1 MPKNYIIGLDIGSYF
16 TKGVIFEE
24 EFDKFKPLAYEK
36 IKTDGIINGEI
47 QDVETIRKTIEK
59 VITRLQQS
67 LPKKVKGIDIV
78 VGYSTN
84 SLYITQENFTVEY
97 GQKTEIKESDLNK
110 IKTNIISKYQDD
122 SKLILD
128 SNFMKFIIDDK
139 SVRNPISFFAQRS
152 LSTALNIVWVTENSF
167 ALLVNVFKSI
177 VDESEIPFYDT
188 TLSSAYAVTTAND
201 RDIGVTVID
210 FGYHMC
216 RIIIFKNGIPK
227 LYYAFPYGIKYVLKD
242 IANVLKTSEEEAHRL
257 LVEEGV
263 CLRDTKTIKKVDF
276 ESLAGRG
283 DSYISQNLLNK
294 IIFARVREIISRLNG
309 ELSKI
314 GYEKTFE
321 VGALQGGI
329 VFTGG
334 GAEIKNIDQT
344 IKELMGENFRKGVL
358 TPNSHF
364 EVTPEL
370 KSNSELIPVFG
381 IVERYRIDK
390 NERRETENPT
400 KTNSKSKNSENRKEK
415 AKKKGFFKNLI
426 EKLTGGE
433 DDAFWNG
440 WNSEKRTVIQ

>member
-16 TKGVIFEE
+16 TKGVLFEE
-24 EFDKFKPLAYEK
+24 EFDKYTPLAYEK

-47 QDVETIRKTIEK
+47 QDVETIRKTIQK
-59 VITRLQQS
+59 IIDRLQQS

-97 GQKTEIKESDLNK
+97 NQKTEIKESDLKK
-110 IKTNIISKYQDD
+110 IKNNIISKYHDD

-139 SVRNPISFFAQRS
+139 GVRNPISFFAQRS

-167 ALLVNVFKSI
+167 ALLVNVFKNI
-177 VDESEIPFYDT
+177 VDDAEIPFYDT

-216 RIIIFKNGIPK
+216 RIIIFKDGIPK

-242 IANVLKTSEEEAHRL
+242 IANVLKTSEEESHRL
-257 LVEEGV
+257 LIEEGV

-276 ESLAGRG
+276 ESISGRG
-283 DSYISQNLLNK
+283 DSYIPQNLLNK

-314 GYEKTFE
+314 GYEKTLE
-321 VGALQGGI
+321 VGTWQGGI

-334 GAEIKNIDQT
+334 GAEIKNIEQT
-344 IKELMGENFRKGVL
+344 IKELMGDNFRKGVL
-358 TPNSHF
+358 TNNSHF
-364 EVTPEL
+364 EVNPEL
-370 KSNSELIPVFG
+370 KANSEFIPVFG
-381 IVERYRIDK
+381 ILERYRIDK
-390 NERRETENPT
+390 NERQAVESPT
-400 KTNSKSKNSENRKEK
+400 RQTTKQKTAERNKKEK

-433 DDAFWNG
+433 DDAF
-440 WNSEKRTVIQ
+440 

>member
-16 TKGVIFEE
+16 TKGVLFEE

-167 ALLVNVFKSI
+167 ALL
-177 VDESEIPFYDT
+177 
-188 TLSSAYAVTTAND
+188 
-201 RDIGVTVID
+201 
-210 FGYHMC
+210 
-216 RIIIFKNGIPK
+216 
-227 LYYAFPYGIKYVLKD
+227 
-242 IANVLKTSEEEAHRL
+242 
-257 LVEEGV
+257 
-263 CLRDTKTIKKVDF
+263 
-276 ESLAGRG
+276 
-283 DSYISQNLLNK
+283 
-294 IIFARVREIISRLNG
+294 
-309 ELSKI
+309 
-314 GYEKTFE
+314 
-321 VGALQGGI
+321 
-329 VFTGG
+329 
-334 GAEIKNIDQT
+334 
-344 IKELMGENFRKGVL
+344 
-358 TPNSHF
+358 
-364 EVTPEL
+364 
-370 KSNSELIPVFG
+370 
-381 IVERYRIDK
+381 
-390 NERRETENPT
+390 
-400 KTNSKSKNSENRKEK
+400 
-415 AKKKGFFKNLI
+415 
-426 EKLTGGE
+426 
-433 DDAFWNG
+433 
-440 WNSEKRTVIQ
+440 